1 MGKTMNIAAATIAA
15 TALFGTAHEAMAQPG
30 TAPSTASAITEAQ
43 TGSAA
48 ADSGSAAAQSAGSF
62 LERGD
67 IIGMIVLLGI
77 TPIHMLTGGICDLA
91 TFSALPDPCS
101 PTRYVNA
108 TSVAN

>member
-1 MGKTMNIAAATIAA
+1 MMRTTLNIAAVTIAA
-15 TALFGTAHEAMAQPG
+15 AALVGTA
-30 TAPSTASAITEAQ
+30 TAVAEGQ

-48 ADSGSAAAQSAGSF
+48 ADYGSAAAQSAGGF

-67 IIGMIVLLGI
+67 IIGLIVLLGI

-101 PTRYVNA
+101 PTRY
-108 TSVAN
+108 